1 MTSPLKLRDGRVTL
15 VRSELPGVSEELEQ
29 MYNLLAEHGHEPSE
43 KIYRLIQ
50 WLAQEA
56 EVLKSPEYDP
66 TFKCAA
72 CGFNT
77 S

>member
-1 MTSPLKLRDGRVTL
+1 MTSPLKLRDGRATL

-29 MYNLLAEHGHEPSE
+29 MYNTLAEHGLEPSE
-43 KIYRLIQ
+43 KIFNLIR
-50 WLAQEA
+50 WLKQEA
-56 EVLKSPEYDP
+56 EVLKSPDYDP
-66 TFKCAA
+66 RFKCEA